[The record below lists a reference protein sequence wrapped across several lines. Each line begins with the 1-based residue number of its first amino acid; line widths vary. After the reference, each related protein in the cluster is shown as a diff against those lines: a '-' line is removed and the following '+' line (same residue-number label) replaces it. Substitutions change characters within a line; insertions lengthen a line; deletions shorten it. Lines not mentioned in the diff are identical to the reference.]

1 VVSAASEAEGKRS
14 LEPRSSRSA
23 WAKLETLRKKEKE
36 GKRKE
41 KRREGKRKEGRR
53 EEGREKGKKGGK
65 KEVLYVRSRGIGT
78 CSSAFLPPYVAVW
91 KFFFFSVLGS
101 ELRAFTLSHF
111 TSPIFCDRVF

>member
-41 KRREGKRKEGRR
+41 KRREGKRKEGRKEGGRKRERKERR
-53 EEGREKGKKGGK
+53 EERSFVC
-65 KEVLYVRSRGIGT
+65 EVKRHRYLQFCLFASLC
-78 CSSAFLPPYVAVW
+78 CSLEI
-91 KFFFFSVLGS
+91 FFFFCTGV
-101 ELRAFTLSHF
+101 
-111 TSPIFCDRVF
+111 